1 MMSDPVDHP
10 DHYTAGKI
18 EAIDIIEQV
27 VEYYPPVLGWSI
39 GQVLRY
45 VIRAPLKNNLIED
58 LSKASWYIQRAIKAA
73 ENDKGST

>member
-1 MMSDPVDHP
+1 MTDPVNSP

-58 LSKASWYIQRAIKAA
+58 LSKASWYLQRAIKAA